1 MVTALFTNVPMQN
14 QSGDRLVSK
23 AAGAAIA
30 ALFKS
35 SDKVEANVRAEPVA
49 KLLQGSLDGFD
60 FIGKGMRM
68 YNGLR
73 IEVMELYLQ
82 AVSIDFSA
90 IFTGKVK
97 LRQPIQATLRTVL
110 TESDLTTSFNT
121 PFVVEKLQRLKYE
134 GQSLHF
140 QNTQMTITEDRALR
154 LKTQIGVGNPNQPI
168 EVDLTASVEVEDR
181 RKIKFVNVKY
191 NGDRESVDLGKSL
204 IDHVNNLLDL
214 DKFALENTQLRV
226 DRLRVG
232 RDDITFYGIA
242 KIEQFPSGMK
252 NK

>member
-1 MVTALFTNVPMQN
+1 MVTALLTNVPMQN

-35 SDKVEANVRAEPVA
+35 SDRVEANVRAEPVA

-121 PFVVEKLQRLKYE
+121 PFVVEKLQRLKYQ

-168 EVDLTASVEVEDR
+168 DVDFTANVEVEDR

-242 KIEQFPSGMK
+242 KIEQFPSGIK